1 MFIVTNC
8 LFSGTH
14 VYMANQF
21 NAKKI
26 DESAR
31 YIVLDDIDLDYF
43 PSYKSFF
50 GGQKEFEV
58 TDKYVSKMTVKW
70 GKPCI
75 WLSNEDP
82 RNKKVDR
89 PWVEANCVFVNVESP
104 LYEVANQEEVEVRA
118 PLFGEDTVYLEDL
131 YTNTDYRIIR

>member
-1 MFIVTNC
+1 
-8 LFSGTH
+8 
-14 VYMANQF
+14 MANQF

-26 DESAR
+26 DESAK

-58 TDKYVSKMTVKW
+58 TDKYVSKMTVRW

-82 RNKKVDR
+82 RFKKIDR
-89 PWVEANCVFVNVESP
+89 PWLEANCIFAEVDNP
-104 LYEVANQEEVEVRA
+104 LYDVDEGNVDDQGPPQDEDDRVFGPLLTEEDQR
-118 PLFGEDTVYLEDL
+118 VYLEDVPVHR
-131 YTNTDYRIIR
+131 NGQVM